1 VGRDFV
7 VTNSNSS
14 NIGTK
19 KRTVGRKVFI
29 GPKAARF
36 IAIIIFGA
44 LGLLYLT
51 QSTQGA
57 DRSYKL
63 RDLSTQKTALTE
75 QRDRLQV
82 ESSRLES
89 LNEIDKSINPAAASA
104 GQMQPSSQVNYIP
117 SDNTKK

>member
-1 VGRDFV
+1 MGRDFV